1 MAVTKTYNRPKS
13 TVVNSTAID
22 VTIKV
27 SEKPDAPGAIGGT
40 GTTGNLDARFQAD
53 ADESGGTDI
62 QDLFKLETTIAVDA
76 TTGQANLTVLVTPIK
91 GGALDG
97 TAKSMVVTHDETVD
111 AWQTAAGRARQA

>member
-76 TTGQANLTVLVTPIK
+76 TTGQATLTVLVTPIK

-97 TAKSMVVTHDETVD
+97 TAKSMVVTHDETMD